1 MFPGEGEP
9 PLPEDAE
16 VPVRIDIKVELL
28 CPQHNPVSPSS
39 HCLMN
44 FFRMKGNLANF
55 FSRR

>member
-39 HCLMN
+39 RCLMN
-44 FFRMKGNLANF
+44 FFSYEG
-55 FSRR
+55 